1 MGNLNAESGLIP
13 VRLQGDFSSGYTT
26 SINYTNQVDSGAI
39 SRSQFVNN
47 GPNGGGYGLAQWTY
61 YTRKQKLYDYAKDM
75 NVSIGDL
82 GMQLEFLMQ
91 ELSTNYSG
99 VLAVLRT
106 SNDLTA
112 CTRKVLY
119 DFENPAVKNLDAR
132 LNLARQYYN

>member
-1 MGNLNAESGLIP
+1 
-13 VRLQGDFSSGYTT
+13 
-26 SINYTNQVDSGAI
+26 
-39 SRSQFVNN
+39 
-47 GPNGGGYGLAQWTY
+47 
-61 YTRKQKLYDYAKDM
+61 M